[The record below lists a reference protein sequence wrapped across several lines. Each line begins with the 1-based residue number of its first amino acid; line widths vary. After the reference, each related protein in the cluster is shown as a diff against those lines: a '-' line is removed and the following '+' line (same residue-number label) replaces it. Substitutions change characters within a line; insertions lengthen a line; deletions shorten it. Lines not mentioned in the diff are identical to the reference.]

1 MPAARARVA
10 HSRTQVPVV
19 VPGFTQ
25 PEYVTLLADADE
37 LDGVDGCCEDG
48 LAVDGLDGCVDGLG
62 VEGCCVEGVAPPGDA
77 GRSGV
82 GVWAPTIATAHIIAG
97 INVSERTM

>member
-1 MPAARARVA
+1 MAL
-10 HSRTQVPVV
+10 SRIHVPVV

-48 LAVDGLDGCVDGLG
+48 LAVEGCCGDGLG
-62 VEGCCVEGVAPPGDA
+62 VEGCCVEGCAPPGDA

-82 GVWAPTIATAHIIAG
+82 GA
-97 INVSERTM
+97 